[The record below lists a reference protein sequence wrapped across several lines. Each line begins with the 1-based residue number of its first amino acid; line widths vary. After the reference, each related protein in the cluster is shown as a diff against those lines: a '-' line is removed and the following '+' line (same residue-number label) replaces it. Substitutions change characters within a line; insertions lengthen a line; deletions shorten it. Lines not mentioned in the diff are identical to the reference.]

1 MTKCIRCTGLL
12 NKSYDNELVC
22 MMCGHVTYPPVVP
35 NARRKDR
42 AKTMVISNTQ
52 NEDFKREVSEYAI
65 QHHNNYKTAKKYG
78 VSRNSV
84 TNWVRDYK
92 RWLEND
98 SLKPLDKVNPSL

>member
-52 NEDFKREVSEYAI
+52 NEDFKEVSSMLYNTI
-65 QHHNNYKTAKKYG
+65 TIIRLQ
-78 VSRNSV
+78 RNMESPEV
-84 TNWVRDYK
+84 
-92 RWLEND
+92 
-98 SLKPLDKVNPSL
+98 PSLTGLEIINAG